1 MINII
6 SSSSKGN
13 AVIYGKQIL
22 VDCGVP
28 FALIQPFLADLRLV
42 LLTHEHGD
50 HFNFTTIKRLA
61 FEKPTL
67 RFACGEFLKDKMK
80 GIKNLD
86 IVKPDLDKYNIYDY
100 GQFIIVPVV
109 LYHDVPNFGYRIIFD
124 NQTIFHAT
132 DTAHLN
138 GISAKGYDYYCL
150 EHNYDEETIN
160 QTIQAK
166 ESRGEFAHERGAINS
181 HLSYQ
186 QAQSFYFENKKETS
200 QIIRLHETK

>member
-50 HFNFTTIKRLA
+50 HFNFATIKRLA

-67 RFACGEFLKDKMK
+67 RFACGEFLKEKMV

-86 IVKPDLDKYNIYDY
+86 ILKPISWANYVDFSIC
-100 GQFIIVPVV
+100 PVI
-109 LYHDVPNFGYRIIFD
+109 LYHDVPNFGYRIAI
-124 NQTIFHAT
+124 NCETIFHAT
-132 DTAHLN
+132 DTNHLR
-138 GISAKGYDYYCL
+138 GITAPNYDYYCL

-181 HLSYQ
+181 HLSCQ

>member
-50 HFNFTTIKRLA
+50 HFNFATIKRLA

-67 RFACGEFLKDKMK
+67 RFACGEFLKEKMV

-86 IVKPDLDKYNIYDY
+86 ILKPISWANYVDFSIC
-100 GQFIIVPVV
+100 PVI
-109 LYHDVPNFGYRIIFD
+109 LYHDESVRGLQKAAFANPHSR
-124 NQTIFHAT
+124 NQYPQ
-132 DTAHLN
+132 D
-138 GISAKGYDYYCL
+138 
-150 EHNYDEETIN
+150 
-160 QTIQAK
+160 
-166 ESRGEFAHERGAINS
+166 
-181 HLSYQ
+181 
-186 QAQSFYFENKKETS
+186 
-200 QIIRLHETK
+200 

>member
-50 HFNFTTIKRLA
+50 HFNFATIKRLA

-67 RFACGEFLKDKMK
+67 RFACGEFLKEKMV
-80 GIKNLD
+80 GIKNVDVLYSNGPYFYD
-86 IVKPDLDKYNIYDY
+86 NSKIY
-100 GQFIIVPVV
+100 ITPVV
-109 LYHDVPNFGYRIIFD
+109 LYHDVLNFGYRIIIDGKF
-124 NQTIFHAT
+124 IFHAT
-132 DTAHLN
+132 DTAHLE